1 MPPKETKH
9 GQLARWRDG
18 NANTIT
24 LTNANATSTPCI
36 LRVAISGAERSQ
48 STPRPKRCVSSEQ
61 KGFRAEKRRKVVYT
75 AERTQKQNHTMTQT
89 RLGRPMTQTRLGRP
103 RVLRKTLETKH
114 VIGESSVY
122 VTSPSPSMIIIRCS
136 LIQKQTTPAC
146 FDDHPSTAAWP
157 SGKPAR

>member
-36 LRVAISGAERSQ
+36 LRVATSGAERSQ
-48 STPRPKRCVSSEQ
+48 STPRA
-61 KGFRAEKRRKVVYT
+61 FRAEKRRKVVYT
-75 AERTQKQNHTMTQT
+75 AERTQTQNHTMTQT

-122 VTSPSPSMIIIRCS
+122 VTNPSPSMIIIRCS

-157 SGKPAR
+157 SGEPAR

>member
-48 STPRPKRCVSSEQ
+48 STPLA
-61 KGFRAEKRRKVVYT
+61 FRAEKRRKVVYT
-75 AERTQKQNHTMTQT
+75 AERTQTQNHTMTQT

-114 VIGESSVY
+114 VIRVKR
-122 VTSPSPSMIIIRCS
+122 IRHKS
-136 LIQKQTTPAC
+136 KPQYDHYTMLIDTKTNNTC
-146 FDDHPSTAAWP
+146 MF
-157 SGKPAR
+157 